1 MSMPIKQGSA
11 LFLVSS
17 SRTPCGV
24 ETFARHLA
32 RSCGAAGHEAC
43 QIAISG
49 RMQELPTTWRALINT
64 EALVINAPVVAWKR
78 VLIVPLLCVLL
89 ARLRGCKVVHI
100 LHEWSDL
107 DPRRRFLLSI
117 YLLFATH
124 LLYSSPTVRDQHR
137 RNLLARLLPAKI
149 GLVPIPP
156 NIAPPQDNDIHGHIT
171 PAHHAVE
178 ELAAARRAGRL
189 IVGHF
194 GSIYPRKRSDRI
206 LEITAELKRRGH
218 DVLLAY
224 IGDFIRGSDDIQDVF
239 TRRIADLG
247 LADDVLIT
255 GYIESHA
262 EVYAALR
269 ETDILVYAFADGLSS
284 RRGSVLAALLSGR
297 PVIVNRP
304 QNAGEFDH
312 HPAFR
317 QALATG
323 ALRLVEAAEDVSAYA
338 NAIER
343 ARGAEQAVLID
354 FDQCWRDAAAAF
366 AEALRGE
373 LQFDSFPVGVPAE

>member
-1 MSMPIKQGSA
+1 MSMPTKEGSA
-11 LFLVSS
+11 LFLVSP

-32 RSCGAAGHEAC
+32 RSWGAAGHEAR

-49 RMQELPTTWRALINT
+49 RMQELPNIWHALINA

-78 VLIVPLLCVLL
+78 VLILPLLCVFL
-89 ARLRGCKVVHI
+89 ARLRGRKVVHI

-124 LLYSSPTVRDQHR
+124 VLYSSPSVRDQHGG
-137 RNLLARLLPAKI
+137 NLLARLLPLKI

-156 NIAPPQDNDIHGHIT
+156 NIAPPQDVDLDH
-171 PAHHAVE
+171 PARPGNTGLK
-178 ELAAARRAGRL
+178 ELAAARAAGRL

-206 LEITAELKRRGH
+206 LEIAAELKQRGH

-239 TRRIADLG
+239 ARRIADLG
-247 LADDVLIT
+247 LANDVLIT

-262 EVYAALR
+262 DVYAALR
-269 ETDILVYAFADGLSS
+269 QTDILVYAFADGLSS
-284 RRGSVLAALLSGR
+284 RRGSVLAALLCGR

-338 NAIER
+338 NAIEQ
-343 ARGAEQAVLID
+343 ARGAEQAVPID

-366 AEALRGE
+366 GEVLRDE
-373 LQFDSFPVGVPAE
+373 PVFESLAVGVPAE

>member
-1 MSMPIKQGSA
+1 MSMQVDEGSA

-24 ETFARHLA
+24 ETFARHLS
-32 RSCGAAGHEAC
+32 RSWGVAGHEAR

-49 RMQELPTTWRALINT
+49 RMQELPNIWRALINA

-89 ARLRGCKVVHI
+89 ARLRGRKVVHI

-107 DPRRRFLLSI
+107 DLRRRFLLSI

-137 RNLLARLLPAKI
+137 RNLLVRFLPVKI

-156 NIAPPQDNDIHGHIT
+156 NIAPPQDNDIHGYIT

-178 ELAAARRAGRL
+178 ELAAARAAGRL
-189 IVGHF
+189 IIGHF

-206 LEITAELKRRGH
+206 LEIAAELKQRGH

-224 IGDFIRGSDDIQDVF
+224 IGDFIRGSDHIQDVF

-247 LADDVLIT
+247 LANDVLIT

-262 EVYAALR
+262 DVYAALR
-269 ETDILVYAFADGLSS
+269 QTDIIVYAFADGLSS
-284 RRGSVLAALLSGR
+284 RRGSVLAALLCGR

-304 QNAGEFDH
+304 QNGGEFDH

-323 ALRLVEAAEDVSAYA
+323 ALRLVEAAEDVAAYA

-343 ARGAEQAVLID
+343 AHGAEQAVLID

-366 AEALRGE
+366 AEVLRGE
-373 LQFDSFPVGVPAE
+373 PQLDSFAVGVPAE